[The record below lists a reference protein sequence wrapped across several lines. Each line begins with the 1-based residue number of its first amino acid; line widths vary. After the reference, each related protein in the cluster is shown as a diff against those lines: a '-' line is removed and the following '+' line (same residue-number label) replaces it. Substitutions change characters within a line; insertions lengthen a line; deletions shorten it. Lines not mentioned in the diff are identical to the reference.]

1 MTTVENCVFAGM
13 KEYVGRAQK
22 VGVDKCV
29 VVFYKTKPYIFF
41 RRQSIN
47 DGAGWM
53 YVGIDYR

>member
-1 MTTVENCVFAGM
+1 MTTMENCVFAGK

-22 VGVDKCV
+22 VDVDKCV
-29 VVFYKTKPYIFF
+29 NVSYKTKPNKFL

>member
-29 VVFYKTKPYIFF
+29 VVFYKTKPNIFL